1 MEPSWLKCRI
11 RPDREDS
18 YETWAW
24 IADPELE
31 SQLESRLKEGQELWF
46 YSSPSDHWNS
56 LCGRGGYAIVE
67 QGEVVRSIETVMN

>member
-1 MEPSWLKCRI
+1 MESSWLRFRI
-11 RPDREDS
+11 HPDREDG
-18 YETWAW
+18 YETWEW
-24 IADPELE
+24 MADPRLE
-31 SQLESRLKEGQELWF
+31 FKLASSLAEGQELWF